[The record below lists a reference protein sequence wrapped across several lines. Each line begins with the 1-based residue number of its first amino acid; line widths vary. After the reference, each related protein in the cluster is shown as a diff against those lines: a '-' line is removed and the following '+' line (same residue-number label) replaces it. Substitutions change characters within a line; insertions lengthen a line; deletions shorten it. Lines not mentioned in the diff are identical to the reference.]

1 MNWKIYLTAFIIG
14 ILMFSVYAFFQSAP
28 GYMDAEY
35 YYSMGLRIADKGT
48 FSEPFL
54 WNYLHPIRE
63 VPHPGFTY
71 WMPMPALLAAA
82 SMAISGLFNFAGA
95 KISSVF
101 IAGFIPVLAMKIGFD
116 LTNNKRVAYLSG
128 ALSLV
133 PVFYSPFLGTTD
145 SIGLMMV
152 LGSLFVIN
160 TKNNTNKLNLFFLG
174 LLAGLMHLTRAD
186 GLIWLSIAVFIAL
199 INAKNRFQGI
209 GLVLV
214 GYLVTMG
221 PWIFRNWTSMGEIL
235 PTGTSHVFWM
245 TGYNDLFTL
254 HPDSLNFENWIR
266 QGWLTIGENIAGA
279 FLGNLKTFL
288 FVQGQILLSP
298 FILIGFWIHKKKIE
312 VWSSAAGLGL
322 IFLVMTIV
330 FPFAGQRGGFLHSGA
345 AVQPLL
351 WALAG
356 SGFDKLM
363 DIGVQKR
370 DWGKERAT
378 MMFGVS
384 LFTLLA
390 CATGYVYANRV
401 IGDDLQNPKWNSSYR
416 TAQEIGF
423 MLDKTGAE
431 QIDLIMINN
440 PPGLYAAVAR
450 QAIVIPNGSI
460 EEILEAAHEFDVKY
474 LVVEINHPDGLNEIY
489 REPKTQP
496 GLELIESFNG
506 IHYFKIFR
514 RD

>member
-1 MNWKIYLTAFIIG
+1 MNWKIYITAFVIG
-14 ILMFSVYAFFQSAP
+14 ILVFSVYAFFQSAP

-35 YYSMGLRIADKGT
+35 YYSMGLRIANNRT

-101 IAGFIPVLAMKIGFD
+101 IAGFIPVLTMKIGFD
-116 LTNNKRVAYLSG
+116 LTNKKSVAYLSG
-128 ALSLV
+128 ATSLV
-133 PVFYSPFLGTTD
+133 PIFYSPFLGTTD

-160 TKNNTNKLNLFFLG
+160 AKNNTNKLNLFFLG

-186 GLIWLSIAVFIAL
+186 GLIWLSVAVFIAV
-199 INAKNRFQGI
+199 IKSKNRYQQI
-209 GLVLV
+209 SIVLL
-214 GYLVTMG
+214 GYLIAMA
-221 PWIFRNWTSMGEIL
+221 PWFFRNWTTMGELL
-235 PTGTSHVFWM
+235 PAGTSRVFWM

-254 HPDSLNFENWIR
+254 HPDSLNIEKWL
-266 QGWLTIGENIAGA
+266 QQSWLTIGENIAGA
-279 FLGNLKTFL
+279 FLGNLNTLL
-288 FVQGQILLSP
+288 FVQGQIFLFPL
-298 FILIGFWIHKKKIE
+298 IMIGFWIYKKKIE
-312 VWSSAAGLGL
+312 VWSSVAGLGL

-345 AVQPLL
+345 ALQPLF

-370 DWGKERAT
+370 EWGKERANL
-378 MMFGVS
+378 MFGIS
-384 LFTLLA
+384 LFILLA
-390 CATGYVYANRV
+390 CATGFIYATRV
-401 IGDDLQNPKWNSSYR
+401 IGDDLQNPKWNSSYL
-416 TAQEIGF
+416 TAQEIGY

-431 QIDLIMINN
+431 QTDLIMINN
-440 PPGLYAAVAR
+440 PPGLYAAVTR
-450 QAIVIPNGSI
+450 QAVVIPNGGI
-460 EEILEAAHEFDVKY
+460 DEILEAAHEFDVKY
-474 LVVEINHPDGLNEIY
+474 LVLEFNHPDGLDEIY
-489 REPKTQP
+489 QEPKTQP
-496 GLELIESFNG
+496 GLELIESYNG
-506 IHYFKIFR
+506 IHYYKILNR
-514 RD
+514 E